1 MKYISPIY
9 KVVNRDIKE
18 ILFTFD
24 FHKYGE
30 ELVHRFSVYKHGNKT
45 LVWCSFIIYE
55 DDMNTMHINV
65 YDMNGISCN
74 YNREVLCIEYHYWK
88 RIMTMCMDIYVKIR
102 SYIIKHLIIKHKN

>member
-9 KVVNRDIKE
+9 KLVNRDIKE

-45 LVWCSFIIYE
+45 LVWCSFVIYE

-65 YDMNGISCN
+65 YDFNGISCN
-74 YNREVLCIEYHYWK
+74 YNREIFGSSIVTKKINK
-88 RIMTMCMDIYVKIR
+88 RIWKELDWFSKEGFLLTE
-102 SYIIKHLIIKHKN
+102 